1 MFDLSNIDW
10 DKCDI
15 FGLKNKIKDVC
26 NYWKEHREVNK
37 EDITTTD
44 LSKIFK
50 FCISTIIKY
59 LKKGEKLGWCN
70 YNSKE
75 EMKKSALKAGK
86 KNGKKLEVFK
96 NNKSEGIFESVKQLE
111 RDSKKIFG
119 VKLLRDEISKVARGL
134 LKEYKGFSFKY
145 ID

>member
-1 MFDLSNIDW
+1 
-10 DKCDI
+10 
-15 FGLKNKIKDVC
+15 
-26 NYWKEHREVNK
+26 
-37 EDITTTD
+37 
-44 LSKIFK
+44 
-50 FCISTIIKY
+50 
-59 LKKGEKLGWCN
+59 
-70 YNSKE
+70 
-75 EMKKSALKAGK
+75 MKKSALKAGK

-119 VKLLRDEISKVARGL
+119 VKLLRNEISKVARGL

>member
-1 MFDLSNIDW
+1 MKIGQDS
-10 DKCDI
+10 DKSLVKEVCD
-15 FGLKNKIKDVC
+15 
-26 NYWKEHREVNK
+26 YWHLHN
-37 EDITTTD
+37 DINHEELTTSD

-50 FCISTIIKY
+50 NYPRTIRTY
-59 LKKGEKLGWCN
+59 LNKGAILGWCN

-119 VKLLRDEISKVARGL
+119 VKLLRNEISKVARGL